1 MKKIAA
7 YIFILFMLTG
17 CGHELPNPQM
27 IIAKASE
34 RNGMASKDMNI
45 HYVVQGNKILVECI
59 IPAISFSGKDQGLQN
74 GKIDVYV
81 NGHLH
86 SQFETAAFIV
96 RDLKKGNHSIKVDVV
111 NMDNQSLGM
120 SEQFSVTIN

>member
-59 IPAISFSGKDQGLQN
+59 IPAISFRAK
-74 GKIDVYV
+74 
-81 NGHLH
+81 
-86 SQFETAAFIV
+86 T
-96 RDLKKGNHSIKVDVV
+96 KVFKTVKL
-111 NMDNQSLGM
+111 MYM
-120 SEQFSVTIN
+120 